1 MVFITICKEIM
12 GDRQRRNLRKL
23 IDFKFE
29 RHPSLNLP
37 EERLTAIEN
46 QIQVRTREL
55 LSLPRIK
62 TKSQKEFGK

>member
-1 MVFITICKEIM
+1 M

-23 IDFKFE
+23 IDFRFE

-55 LSLPRIK
+55 LALPRIRA
-62 TKSQKEFGK
+62 KSQKEFG